1 MNGIGV
7 IIGPNTKREAIEI
20 KPHNVQVFVAEE
32 NLVTISQPVVASST
46 LAVTGVATF
55 AAAPVFSAGQKQPAI
70 SGQGATRTLLAS
82 ESGSVVL
89 FDRAAGI
96 VYTLPAP
103 SAGMFFDFFVTVTIT
118 SNAAKVITD
127 AGTTLLQGTIL
138 GSNSSTG
145 AITGFF
151 VNGTTHISV
160 SMNGTT
166 TGAIFGTWLRFTAVS
181 GTLWEVE
188 GMDQAT
194 VPATPFATS

>member
-1 MNGIGV
+1 MAANVFRSPKYRRVIG
-7 IIGPNTKREAIEI
+7 NSDANAQLDT
-20 KPHNVQVFVAEE
+20 
-32 NLVTISQPVVASST
+32 NLDVLGN
-46 LAVTGVATF
+46 LAVTGTSNFTGTVTFTVA
-55 AAAPVFSAGQKQPAI
+55 PSFSAGQKQPVI
-70 SGQGATRTLLAS
+70 SGSGATVTLTAAQ
-82 ESGSVVL
+82 SGSVVL

-127 AGTTLLQGTIL
+127 AGTTLLQGTIMA
-138 GSNSSTG
+138 SNSSTG
-145 AITGFF
+145 AVTAFF
-151 VNGTTHISV
+151 GNGTTHISV

-166 TGAIFGTWLRFTAVS
+166 TGAIFGTWLRFTCVS

-194 VPATPFATS
+194 VPASPFATT